1 VPVRCTTPALMPH
14 SGGDGTSRRGWYRAR
29 TWSSGEDGAVL
40 NSPVRRGDDDGGDGG
55 ASYVRKTTKRLTGG
69 AGLPARGS
77 AREGVAGR
85 WGRLVSER
93 EGGEH
98 GAATRVR
105 ERAGNGSKGG
115 EARARG
121 GGEAAAAW
129 VGFIP
134 VGGRAFS
141 FSFYFLIPI
150 SIFVSFLFEQ
160 FI

>member
-1 VPVRCTTPALMPH
+1 
-14 SGGDGTSRRGWYRAR
+14 
-29 TWSSGEDGAVL
+29 
-40 NSPVRRGDDDGGDGG
+40 
-55 ASYVRKTTKRLTGG
+55 VRKTTKRLTGG

-93 EGGEH
+93 EGGERE
-98 GAATRVR
+98 AAA
-105 ERAGNGSKGG
+105 RARDGLAMGRKG

-129 VGFIP
+129 AIFSP
-134 VGGRAFS
+134 AGGRAFA

>member
-1 VPVRCTTPALMPH
+1 MPH

-98 GAATRVR
+98 GAAARAR
-105 ERAGNGSKGG
+105 ERAGNGPKGG
-115 EARARG
+115 KRG
-121 GGEAAAAW
+121 REGEGRQPWHGSDSAQQGGELSLFP
-129 VGFIP
+129 FI
-134 VGGRAFS
+134 F
-141 FSFYFLIPI
+141 
-150 SIFVSFLFEQ
+150 
-160 FI
+160 